1 MASKH
6 FRKLEEERMLA
17 AAAAANEA
25 SEAQAAAA
33 APAPRAAGFSFA
45 DLAGESSEESS
56 SDSEDEGE
64 RERRAAAAEARAN
77 GQSNAQQQQK
87 QQQQQRQKQQQKQK
101 QQAKKKKQ
109 QEKKKAAAANDA
121 WTPDDDAMLANIAA
135 AQAASEAETDVLQP
149 DPKYLDPQSEL
160 KRIFGGNVV
169 KAAMRE
175 EQQGRRG
182 AQGRRGRGGGDGR
195 GGAAARAR
203 RTILVQPRDHWPP
216 YTPGGLEMQ
225 VTHTTSD
232 ELHFSFWHGDD
243 YQQAQREY
251 EVAASSHDPNAIVGV
266 LQFYP
271 YHIGSL
277 MQLAEVHS
285 IRGGELERAGDMY
298 ERALFAM
305 ERGAWRSP
313 FLPAFAHKVPLPR
326 CAGLT
331 RGPSHCRVSCVTAC
345 RPPRA

>member
-25 SEAQAAAA
+25 AEVEGSAAFE
-33 APAPRAAGFSFA
+33 PAPRPTGFSFA
-45 DLAGESSEESS
+45 DLAGDSSEESS
-56 SDSEDEGE
+56 SDSEDE
-64 RERRAAAAEARAN
+64 RERRAAAAEARSK
-77 GQSNAQQQQK
+77 GQNNAQQQSKQK
-87 QQQQQRQKQQQKQK
+87 QQKQQQKQK
-101 QQAKKKKQ
+101 QQQAKKKKQ
-109 QEKKKAAAANDA
+109 QEQKKKKAAAAEDEWSPND
-121 WTPDDDAMLANIAA
+121 DELLASIAA

-149 DPKYLDPQSEL
+149 DPKFLDPQSEL

-175 EQQGRRG
+175 EQQERRGASGRRG
-182 AQGRRGRGGGDGR
+182 AGR
-195 GGAAARAR
+195 GGAAARLR
-203 RTILVQPRDHWPP
+203 RAVLVQPRDHWPP

-225 VTHTTSD
+225 VAQTTG
-232 ELHFSFWHGDD
+232 EEVLFCFRHGAD
-243 YQQAQREY
+243 YMQAQREY

-305 ERGAWRSP
+305 ERGTRPSLCFYTEACGSGCSP
-313 FLPAFAHKVPLPR
+313 AR
-326 CAGLT
+326 CIQ
-331 RGPSHCRVSCVTAC
+331 
-345 RPPRA
+345 

>member
-17 AAAAANEA
+17 AAAAANAEA
-25 SEAQAAAA
+25 EVSDAE
-33 APAPRAAGFSFA
+33 PAPQATGFSFA
-45 DLAGESSEESS
+45 DLADESSDDSS
-56 SDSEDEGE
+56 SDSEDE
-64 RERRAAAAEARAN
+64 RERRAAAAEARSK
-77 GQSNAQQQQK
+77 GQGSTQQQI
-87 QQQQQRQKQQQKQK
+87 KQK
-101 QQAKKKKQ
+101 QQAQKKRQQQELKKTKKK
-109 QEKKKAAAANDA
+109 EKAGVAGEDWSLNNDEL
-121 WTPDDDAMLANIAA
+121 LASIAA
-135 AQAASEAETDVLQP
+135 AQAASTAETDVLQP
-149 DPKYLDPQSEL
+149 DPKFLDPQSEL

-175 EQQGRRG
+175 EQQERR
-182 AQGRRGRGGGDGR
+182 AASGRRGRGGTF
-195 GGAAARAR
+195 ARLR
-203 RTILVQPRDHWPP
+203 RAILVQPRDHWPP

-225 VTHTTSD
+225 VAQTTG
-232 ELHFSFWHGDD
+232 EEVMFCFRHGDD
-243 YQQAQREY
+243 YKQAQREY

-305 ERGAWRSP
+305 ERGTRQ
-313 FLPAFAHKVPLPR
+313 FFCLPCR
-326 CAGLT
+326 CLDAECSAA
-331 RGPSHCRVSCVTAC
+331 R
-345 RPPRA
+345 

>member
-25 SEAQAAAA
+25 AEISAAE
-33 APAPRAAGFSFA
+33 PAPQATGFSFA
-45 DLAGESSEESS
+45 DLAGDSSPDESS
-56 SDSEDEGE
+56 SDSEDE
-64 RERRAAAAEARAN
+64 RERRAAAAEARSK
-77 GQSNAQQQQK
+77 GQSNAQQQNKQK
-87 QQQQQRQKQQQKQK
+87 QQQ

-109 QEKKKAAAANDA
+109 QEQNKKKKKAAAAEDEWSPND
-121 WTPDDDAMLANIAA
+121 DELLASIAA

-149 DPKYLDPQSEL
+149 DPKFLDPQSEL

-175 EQQGRRG
+175 EQQQRRGASGRRG
-182 AQGRRGRGGGDGR
+182 AGR
-195 GGAAARAR
+195 GGAAARLR
-203 RTILVQPRDHWPP
+203 RAVLVQPRDHWPP

-225 VTHTTSD
+225 VAQTTS
-232 ELHFSFWHGDD
+232 EEVLFCFRHGDD
-243 YQQAQREY
+243 YMQAQREY

-305 ERGAWRSP
+305 ERG
-313 FLPAFAHKVPLPR
+313 
-326 CAGLT
+326 T
-331 RGPSHCRVSCVTAC
+331 RPSLSAC
-345 RPPRA
+345 RIGGCDSGHSAVRRIH